1 MEDTGLLNIENP
13 IDMLALH
20 ITFLPRINSVLSEFM
35 ETFNHH
41 GLRTESNWS
50 PYQLWF
56 NGMLNPDNSMASSL
70 LDDEVDPELHE
81 FYGLNREAPIPLEES
96 SNNVV
101 IPPIILPRDETD
113 SVYAQVS
120 QVMDSLMPSTQL
132 GIDIYCM
139 VRQLIK
145 DILENQQ

>member
-1 MEDTGLLNIENP
+1 
-13 IDMLALH
+13 MLALH
-20 ITFLPRINSVLSEFM
+20 ITFLPRINLALSESM

-41 GLRTESNWS
+41 GLRTEKNWS
-50 PYQLWF
+50 PYQLWL
-56 NGMLNPDNSMASSL
+56 NGMLNPDNPLASGL

-81 FYGLNREAPIPLEES
+81 LYGFDPDTPIPLEES

-101 IPPIILPRDETD
+101 VPPIILPGDETD

-120 QVMDSLMPSTQL
+120 QAKHSLMPSTQL

-139 VRQLIK
+139 VHQLIK